1 MVTSLGI
8 IPLFQKQFFV
18 LGCCL
23 SFIVLMAKISHKLL
37 SRFFFGGGGLP
48 ESKEGKNNSI
58 TYQFDV
64 EL

>member
-1 MVTSLGI
+1 MGTSLGI
-8 IPLFQKQFFV
+8 VSLFQKQFFV

-37 SRFFFGGGGLP
+37 SSFFFFGGCLA

-58 TYQFDV
+58 TSQFDV
-64 EL
+64 ER